1 LSARRA
7 YLWLGIAIMAFAVY
21 ASLIPFTFTYVPLD
35 IAWLEYTTIMSR
47 TSLRIS
53 RTNFVANILLFI
65 PVGFGLT
72 GSLLVDRISRCSRG
86 PTPAQHPS
94 AQTTRAGDPARFG
107 STRVR
112 FRLRAKRYGETSTDP
127 ERRSRARAAAAG
139 ARRFAVPA
147 ALGVLAVS
155 VALSSSVE
163 FLQLFTPGRMTA
175 PSDVVGQ
182 TLGCL
187 IGIGAWALV
196 GPELTEWFRTWL
208 SSAREDRVARVLVAY
223 AAAWVFVNL
232 APFDVTVDVGDLGER
247 VRAGLISIV
256 PFHGASRPTSRVVW
270 DALVSAIS
278 AAPLGTLGLVVWLP
292 GGGRRRSFVAFAIG
306 AAFVAA
312 IELAQIFVSSHAADI
327 SDVIFGCTGVAAG
340 VWTGAR
346 VLSLARPV
354 SDVKGPRLFVSRMV
368 AALVTWCIVII
379 AYHWM
384 PYDFGIDPVSIKRKL
399 AGVSLVPFAGHARGS
414 ALNAFNDLLVK
425 LGLATPL
432 GVIAAFTLDR
442 QGPAALVA
450 TGWLIAA
457 ALFFSGVEF
466 GQLFLPTRS
475 PDPTDVMVG
484 VGGTALGLIIGRWL
498 QGERA

>member
-1 LSARRA
+1 MSARRA

-53 RTNFVANILLFI
+53 RTNFVANILLFV

-72 GSLLVDRISRCSRG
+72 GSLLVDRISRWSWG

-94 AQTTRAGDPARFG
+94 AQTTRAGDPAR
-107 STRVR
+107 
-112 FRLRAKRYGETSTDP
+112 
-127 ERRSRARAAAAG
+127 
-139 ARRFAVPA
+139 RFAVPA

-155 VALSSSVE
+155 VTLSSSVE

-196 GPELTEWFRTWL
+196 GPELTEWFRTSL

-223 AAAWVFVNL
+223 GAAWVFVNL

-256 PFHGASRPTSRVVW
+256 PFRGAIRPTSRVVW

-278 AAPLGTLGLVVWLP
+278 AAPLGTLGLVVWMP

-327 SDVIFGCTGVAAG
+327 ADVIFGCTGVAAG
-340 VWTGAR
+340 VWIGAR
-346 VLSLARPV
+346 VLSSARPV
-354 SDVKGPRLFVSRMV
+354 SDGKGARLFGSRMV

-399 AGVSLVPFAGHARGS
+399 AGVSLVPFARHARGS
-414 ALNAFNDLLVK
+414 DLNAFNDLLVK
-425 LGLATPL
+425 LGLAMPL

-450 TGWLIAA
+450 AGWLIAA
-457 ALFFSGVEF
+457 ALFFGGVEF

-475 PDPTDVMVG
+475 PDPTDVMIG